1 MNLQMLFF
9 IMFSLEII
17 YCSQVN
23 TCGLKFVYA
32 DTNLFFKEIKI
43 SSLENIFTYSPKI
56 LYL

>member
-17 YCSQVN
+17 YCSQIN
-23 TCGLKFVYA
+23 TYGLKFVYA
-32 DTNLFFKEIKI
+32 DTNLFFEEIKI
-43 SSLENIFTYSPKI
+43 SSLENIFKYSPKI